1 MRLKKLCIM
10 FNFAE
15 EFAFVVSESGGCYQL
30 LFPEKR
36 GLIREGAYLGWGGGG
51 VNRGF
56 SVLPHVIMYFICC
69 RRETHVKIWS
79 HW

>member
-51 VNRGF
+51 
-56 SVLPHVIMYFICC
+56 
-69 RRETHVKIWS
+69 
-79 HW
+79 

>member
-1 MRLKKLCIM
+1 M
-10 FNFAE
+10 
-15 EFAFVVSESGGCYQL
+15 SESGRCYQL

-36 GLIREGAYLGWGGGG
+36 RLIREGAYLGWGGGGGG

-56 SVLPHVIMYFICC
+56 SVLPHVIMYFIICC
-69 RRETHVKIWS
+69 RWETHVKIWS

>member
-1 MRLKKLCIM
+1 M
-10 FNFAE
+10 
-15 EFAFVVSESGGCYQL
+15 SESGGCYQL

-51 VNRGF
+51 GVNRGF

-69 RRETHVKIWS
+69 RWETHVKIWS